1 MGVIH
6 LVVVVVVVVVAAV
19 AGGGGDGGGAV
30 TAIARHLFWGGLKV
44 EGRGRY
50 GKRKKVLVGD

>member
-6 LVVVVVVVVVAAV
+6 LVVVVVVAAV
-19 AGGGGDGGGAV
+19 AGAGGDGGGAV
-30 TAIARHLFWGGLKV
+30 PAIARHLFWGRKKV

-50 GKRKKVLVGD
+50 GKRKKILVGD